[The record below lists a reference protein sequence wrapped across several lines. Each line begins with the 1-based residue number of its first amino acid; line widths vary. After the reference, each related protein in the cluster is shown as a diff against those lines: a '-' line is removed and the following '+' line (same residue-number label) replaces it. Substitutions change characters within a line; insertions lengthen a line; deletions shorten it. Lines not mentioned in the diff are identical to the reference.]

1 MPNRDLD
8 RTNETDRR
16 PSDDDMV
23 RGRRDDMDDVSN
35 ESEELEDAE
44 DLDGDEEEEEEDE
57 GSF

>member
-8 RTNETDRR
+8 RTEETDRR

-23 RGRRDDMDDVSN
+23 RGRRDDMGDVSN
-35 ESEELEDAE
+35 ESEEFEDAE
-44 DLDGDEEEEEEDE
+44 DVDEEEDEDE